1 MSLSVLAVIDGGY
14 DECLQEIA
22 WRRVAPLAAMTHRT
36 AALAMHCAPALF
48 EQLSACGVTCRA
60 GAGGVPDWSTV
71 RELAT
76 FAGEIKAD
84 ILYAHGAMAHVL
96 CALTGPLLGLPVMAH
111 ALAPVTLADA
121 QAYTLC
127 ESCLVVA
134 NDFARSQALA
144 VGCRNVAVVATPARR
159 AVTAPRRERG
169 HVVGWAGTW
178 LDTHGAAAFV
188 RAASGVAQA
197 RRDVQF
203 RMACPDAGSAV
214 LAALATTPRSLAFAP
229 LSFGADGFA
238 AGIDVFVHTA
248 PGDATHV
255 TIVDAIASG
264 LPVVATS
271 AGGSAELC
279 RVTRR
284 LRLHRAGDED
294 ALVRAI
300 IAACDDTKVEM
311 PRPMMTMDK
320 AAADTLQLM
329 QAFAPRAGRHE
340 TEHATTS

>member
-14 DECLQEIA
+14 DECLQEVA
-22 WRRVAPLAAMTHRT
+22 WRRVAPLSAMTKRT
-36 AALAMHCAPALF
+36 SALVMHSAPALF
-48 EQLSACGVTCRA
+48 EQLTACGVACRA
-60 GAGGVPDWSTV
+60 GAGGVPDWSSV

-76 FAGEIKAD
+76 FAGKVKAD
-84 ILYAHGAMAHVL
+84 LLYAHGAIAHVL

-111 ALAPVTLADA
+111 ALSSITLADA
-121 QAYTLC
+121 QAHALC
-127 ESCLVVA
+127 ESCVIVA

-144 VGCRNVAVVATPARR
+144 IGCRNVAVVATPARR
-159 AVTAPRRERG
+159 AANVPRRGRG
-169 HVVGWAGTW
+169 RVIGWAGTW

-188 RAASGVAQA
+188 RAASGVAET

-203 RMACPDAGSAV
+203 RMACPDAGSGV
-214 LAALATTPRSLAFAP
+214 LAALATSPRNLAFAP
-229 LSFGADGFA
+229 LAFGADGFA
-238 AGIDVFVHTA
+238 AGVDVFAHTA
-248 PGDATHV
+248 PSDATHV
-255 TIVDAIASG
+255 TIVDALASG

-300 IAACDDTKVEM
+300 LAACDDAQAEM
-311 PRPMMTMDK
+311 PRALTTMEK
-320 AAADTLQLM
+320 AAADTLRLM
-329 QAFAPRAGRHE
+329 HAFAPSAGRLE
-340 TEHATTS
+340 TEPATTN